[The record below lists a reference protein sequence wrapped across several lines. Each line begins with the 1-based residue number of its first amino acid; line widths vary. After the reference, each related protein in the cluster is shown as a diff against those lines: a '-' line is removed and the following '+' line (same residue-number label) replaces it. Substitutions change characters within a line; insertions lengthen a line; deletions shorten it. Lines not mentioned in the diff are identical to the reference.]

1 MATDAA
7 SILSI
12 ALQVVSTKIVFIIA
26 LAMSFGLWSWAM
38 WAHEW
43 IAVATA
49 AGFTLLVFLPVLMRG
64 DGNAKNRSPTE

>member
-7 SILSI
+7 SVLSI
-12 ALQVVSTKIVFIIA
+12 ALQVLSDKAVFIVA
-26 LAMSFGLWSWAM
+26 LGMAFGLWCWAM

-49 AGFTLLVFLPVLMRG
+49 ASFTLLVFLPILLRSYHR
-64 DGNAKNRSPTE
+64 AKDISSS